1 MGRVR
6 QERKRFRDW
15 SLRPA
20 FWAYTLAAFGLATL
34 VCALCVTGLENL
46 RMHSYARDY
55 WDAYQEYEIPEDGSY
70 EMWADED
77 GVHYRILNA
86 EGVEVAL
93 AEGDGV
99 TARVT
104 LGYMG
109 ELAGD
114 EDGTEPNL
122 IAVVPLMDEQQRAM
136 SVVLTVLSIL
146 CFPLCYGGGAALC
159 AALFYRRKLKGP
171 IALLDMASRKIA
183 EKDLDFA
190 IHWDRRD
197 EMGALCASFE
207 EMRRAL
213 WENNRVMWRQMEERK
228 RLNAAFAHDLRTP
241 LTVLRGYAGMLLHDL
256 SEGADPAEM
265 AQEVGVMDAQ
275 VRRLEDY
282 AQAMSSLQRLED
294 QPVRR
299 AWVRF
304 NDLRAQMESEMTVL
318 LKDRQA
324 VLDAPRE
331 GGAELDAERV
341 MQVFDNL
348 LSNAARFAQSRVEAS
363 LAWNGSTLVLSV
375 RDDGPGFTPEGLRRG
390 AEPFYRG
397 DGPDNQGHLG
407 LGLNICRV
415 LCEACGGGLEIAN
428 ARGGGARVRAWFGG

>member
-6 QERKRFRDW
+6 QGRKKFRDW

-20 FWAYTLAAFGLATL
+20 FWAYTLVAFGLATL
-34 VCALCVTGLENL
+34 VCALCITGLENL
-46 RMHSYARDY
+46 RMHSYAGEY
-55 WDAYQEYEIPEDGSY
+55 WEGYQEYEIPAGGSY

-77 GVHYRILNA
+77 GMHYRIFNA
-86 EGVEVAL
+86 EGAEVAL

-109 ELAGD
+109 EVDGD

-122 IAVVPLMDEQQRAM
+122 IAVVPLMDERQRTM
-136 SVVLTVLSIL
+136 SVLLTVASIL
-146 CFPLCYGGGAALC
+146 CFPICYGGGAALC

-241 LTVLRGYAGMLLHDL
+241 LTVLSGYTGMLRRDL
-256 SEGADPAEM
+256 AEGTAPADM
-265 AQEVGVMDAQ
+265 AQEVDVMEAQ

-282 AQAMSSLQRLED
+282 VQAMSSLQRLED

-304 NDLRAQMESEMTVL
+304 SDLRAQMESEMDIL
-318 LKDRQA
+318 LAGRQT
-324 VLDAPRE
+324 VLDAPGE
-331 GGAELDAERV
+331 GGAALDAERV
-341 MQVFDNL
+341 MQVFENL
-348 LSNAARFAQSRVEAS
+348 VSNAARFAAARVEATVE
-363 LAWNGSTLVLSV
+363 WDGNRLVLTV
-375 RDDGPGFTPEGLRRG
+375 RDDGPGFTPEGLRRA

-397 DGPDNQGHLG
+397 DGSDAQGHLG

-428 ARGGGARVRAWFGG
+428 GRESGARVRAWFGA

>member
-20 FWAYTLAAFGLATL
+20 FWAYTLVAFGLATL

-109 ELAGD
+109 EAAGD
-114 EDGTEPNL
+114 EEEEPNL
-122 IAVVPLMDEQQRAM
+122 IAVVPLMDEQQRTV
-136 SVVLTVLSIL
+136 SVLLTVASIL
-146 CFPLCYGGGAALC
+146 CFPICYGGGAALC

-241 LTVLRGYAGMLLHDL
+241 LTVLSGYAGMLRRDL
-256 SEGADPAEM
+256 AEGTDPADM
-265 AQEVGVMDAQ
+265 AQEVSVMEAQ

-282 AQAMSSLQRLED
+282 VQAMSSLQRLED

-304 NDLRAQMESEMTVL
+304 SDLRAQMESEMDIL
-318 LKDRQA
+318 LTDRQA
-324 VLDAPRE
+324 VLDAPLE
-331 GGAELDAERV
+331 GGAALDVERV
-341 MQVFDNL
+341 MQVFENL
-348 LSNAARFAQSRVEAS
+348 VANAARFAAARVEAKVEWDGNR
-363 LAWNGSTLVLSV
+363 LALSV
-375 RDDGPGFTPEGLRRG
+375 ADDGPGFTPEGLRRG

-397 DGPDNQGHLG
+397 DGPDAQGHLG

-428 ARGGGARVRAWFGG
+428 GHEGGARVRAWFGA

>member
-20 FWAYTLAAFGLATL
+20 FWAYTLVAFGLATL

-46 RMHSYARDY
+46 RMHSYAGDY
-55 WDAYQEYEIPEDGSY
+55 WEEYQEYEIPAGGSY

-77 GVHYRILNA
+77 GMHYRIFNA
-86 EGVEVAL
+86 EGAEVAL

-109 ELAGD
+109 EVDGD

-122 IAVVPLMDEQQRAM
+122 IAVVPLMDERQRTM
-136 SVVLTVLSIL
+136 SVLLTAASIL

-159 AALFYRRKLKGP
+159 AALFYRKKLKGP

-241 LTVLRGYAGMLLHDL
+241 LTVLRGYAGMLRRDL
-256 SEGADPAEM
+256 AEGADPADM
-265 AQEVGVMDAQ
+265 AQEVRVMEAQ

-282 AQAMSSLQRLED
+282 VQAMSSLRRLED

-299 AWVRF
+299 VRVRF
-304 NDLRAQMESEMTVL
+304 SDLRAQMESEMGIL
-318 LKDRQA
+318 LEGRQA
-324 VLDAPRE
+324 VLDAPAE
-331 GGAELDAERV
+331 GEAMLDVERV
-341 MQVFDNL
+341 MQVFENL
-348 LSNAARFAQSRVEAS
+348 VSNAARFAAARVEAS
-363 LAWNGSTLVLSV
+363 VEWDGSRLVLTV
-375 RDDGPGFTPEGLRRG
+375 RDDGPGFTPEGLRRA

-397 DGPDNQGHLG
+397 DGSDAQGHLG

-428 ARGGGARVRAWFGG
+428 GRESGARVRAWFGA

>member
-6 QERKRFRDW
+6 QGRKKFRDW

-20 FWAYTLAAFGLATL
+20 FWAYTLVAFGLATL
-34 VCALCVTGLENL
+34 VCALCITGLENL
-46 RMHSYARDY
+46 RMHSYAGEY
-55 WDAYQEYEIPEDGSY
+55 WEGYQEYEIPAGGSY

-77 GVHYRILNA
+77 GMHYRIFNA
-86 EGVEVAL
+86 EGAEVAL

-109 ELAGD
+109 EVDGD

-122 IAVVPLMDEQQRAM
+122 IAVVPLMDERQRTM
-136 SVVLTVLSIL
+136 SVLLTVASIL
-146 CFPLCYGGGAALC
+146 CFPICYGGGAALC

-241 LTVLRGYAGMLLHDL
+241 LTVLRGYAGMLGRDL
-256 SEGADPAEM
+256 AEGADPADM
-265 AQEVGVMDAQ
+265 VQEVRVMEAQ

-282 AQAMSSLQRLED
+282 VQAMSSLQRLED

-304 NDLRAQMESEMTVL
+304 SDLRAQMESEMDIL
-318 LKDRQA
+318 LAGRQT
-324 VLDAPRE
+324 VLDAPGE
-331 GGAELDAERV
+331 GGAALDAERV
-341 MQVFDNL
+341 MQVFENL
-348 LSNAARFAQSRVEAS
+348 VSNAARFAAARVEATVE
-363 LAWNGSTLVLSV
+363 WDGNRLVLTV
-375 RDDGPGFTPEGLRRG
+375 RDDGPGFTPEGLRRA

-397 DGPDNQGHLG
+397 DGPDAQGHLG

-428 ARGGGARVRAWFGG
+428 GRESGARVRAWFGA

>member
-20 FWAYTLAAFGLATL
+20 FWAYTLVAFGLATL

-109 ELAGD
+109 EPAGD

-122 IAVVPLMDEQQRAM
+122 IAVVPLMDEQQRCHERGAYGA
-136 SVVLTVLSIL
+136 VHP
-146 CFPLCYGGGAALC
+146 CAFPSATAAEAALC

-282 AQAMSSLQRLED
+282 AQGHEQPAAAGRS
-294 QPVRR
+294 QPVRAR
-299 AWVRF
+299 
-304 NDLRAQMESEMTVL
+304 L
-318 LKDRQA
+318 
-324 VLDAPRE
+324 
-331 GGAELDAERV
+331 GA
-341 MQVFDNL
+341 F
-348 LSNAARFAQSRVEAS
+348 
-363 LAWNGSTLVLSV
+363 
-375 RDDGPGFTPEGLRRG
+375 
-390 AEPFYRG
+390 
-397 DGPDNQGHLG
+397 
-407 LGLNICRV
+407 
-415 LCEACGGGLEIAN
+415 
-428 ARGGGARVRAWFGG
+428 

>member
-1 MGRVR
+1 MR
-6 QERKRFRDW
+6 QKRKRFRDW

-34 VCALCVTGLENL
+34 VCALCITGLENL
-46 RMHSYARDY
+46 RMHSYAGDY
-55 WDAYQEYEIPEDGSY
+55 WEEYQEYEIPVGGSY
-70 EMWADED
+70 EMWADEE
-77 GVHYRILNA
+77 GMHYRIFNA
-86 EGVEVAL
+86 EGAEVAL

-114 EDGTEPNL
+114 EEGTEPNL
-122 IAVVPLMDEQQRAM
+122 IAVVPLMDEQQRTM
-136 SVVLTVLSIL
+136 SMLLTAAAIL

-190 IHWDRRD
+190 IHWDRQD

-241 LTVLRGYAGMLLHDL
+241 LTVLRGYAGMLGRDL
-256 SEGADPAEM
+256 AEGADPADM
-265 AQEVGVMDAQ
+265 AQEVRVMEAQ

-282 AQAMSSLQRLED
+282 VQAMSSLRRLED

-299 AWVRF
+299 VRVRF
-304 NDLRAQMESEMTVL
+304 SDLRVQMESEMGIL
-318 LKDRQA
+318 LEGRQA
-324 VLDAPRE
+324 VLDAPAE
-331 GGAELDAERV
+331 GEAMLDVERV
-341 MQVFDNL
+341 MQVFENL
-348 LSNAARFAQSRVEAS
+348 VSNAARFAAARVEAS
-363 LAWNGSTLVLSV
+363 VEWDGSRLVLTV

-397 DGPDNQGHLG
+397 DGSDAQGHLG

-428 ARGGGARVRAWFGG
+428 GRESGARVRAWFGA

>member
-1 MGRVR
+1 
-6 QERKRFRDW
+6 
-15 SLRPA
+15 
-20 FWAYTLAAFGLATL
+20 
-34 VCALCVTGLENL
+34 
-46 RMHSYARDY
+46 
-55 WDAYQEYEIPEDGSY
+55 
-70 EMWADED
+70 
-77 GVHYRILNA
+77 
-86 EGVEVAL
+86 
-93 AEGDGV
+93 
-99 TARVT
+99 
-104 LGYMG
+104 
-109 ELAGD
+109 
-114 EDGTEPNL
+114 
-122 IAVVPLMDEQQRAM
+122 
-136 SVVLTVLSIL
+136 
-146 CFPLCYGGGAALC
+146 
-159 AALFYRRKLKGP
+159 
-171 IALLDMASRKIA
+171 
-183 EKDLDFA
+183 
-190 IHWDRRD
+190 
-197 EMGALCASFE
+197 
-207 EMRRAL
+207 
-213 WENNRVMWRQMEERK
+213 
-228 RLNAAFAHDLRTP
+228 
-241 LTVLRGYAGMLLHDL
+241 
-256 SEGADPAEM
+256 
-265 AQEVGVMDAQ
+265 MDAQ

-304 NDLRAQMESEMTVL
+304 DDLRAQMESEMTVL

-397 DGPDNQGHLG
+397 DGPDKQGHLG

-428 ARGGGARVRAWFGG
+428 AREGGARVRAWFGA

>member
-6 QERKRFRDW
+6 QGRKKFRDW

-20 FWAYTLAAFGLATL
+20 FWAYTLVAFGLATL
-34 VCALCVTGLENL
+34 VCALCITGLENL
-46 RMHSYARDY
+46 RMHSYAGEY
-55 WDAYQEYEIPEDGSY
+55 WEGYQEYEIPAGGSY
-70 EMWADED
+70 EMWSDED
-77 GVHYRILNA
+77 GVHYRIFNA
-86 EGVEVAL
+86 GGAEVAL

-109 ELAGD
+109 EVAGD
-114 EDGTEPNL
+114 EEEPNL
-122 IAVVPLMDEQQRAM
+122 IAVVPLMDEQQRTV
-136 SVVLTVLSIL
+136 SVLLTAASIL
-146 CFPLCYGGGAALC
+146 CFPICYGGGAALC

-190 IHWDRRD
+190 IHWDRQD

-241 LTVLRGYAGMLLHDL
+241 LTVLRGYAGMLGRDL
-256 SEGADPAEM
+256 AEGADPADM
-265 AQEVGVMDAQ
+265 AQEVRVMEAQ

-282 AQAMSSLQRLED
+282 VQAMSSLQRLED

-304 NDLRAQMESEMTVL
+304 SDLRAQMESEMDIL
-318 LKDRQA
+318 LAGRQT
-324 VLDAPRE
+324 VLDAPGE
-331 GGAELDAERV
+331 GGAALDAERV
-341 MQVFDNL
+341 MQVFENL
-348 LSNAARFAQSRVEAS
+348 VSNAARFAAARVEAS
-363 LAWNGSTLVLSV
+363 VEWDGSRLVLTV

-397 DGPDNQGHLG
+397 DGSDAQGHLG

-428 ARGGGARVRAWFGG
+428 GRESGARVRAWFGA

>member
-20 FWAYTLAAFGLATL
+20 FWAYTLVAFGLATL
-34 VCALCVTGLENL
+34 VCALCITSLENL
-46 RMHSYARDY
+46 RMHSYAGDY
-55 WDAYQEYEIPEDGSY
+55 WEEYQEYEIPAGGSY

-77 GVHYRILNA
+77 GMHYRIFNA
-86 EGVEVAL
+86 EGAEVAL

-109 ELAGD
+109 EVAGD
-114 EDGTEPNL
+114 EEEPNL
-122 IAVVPLMDEQQRAM
+122 IAVVPLMDERQRTM
-136 SVVLTVLSIL
+136 SVLLTAASIL

-159 AALFYRRKLKGP
+159 AALFYRKKLKGP

-190 IHWDRRD
+190 IHWVRQD

-241 LTVLRGYAGMLLHDL
+241 LTVLRGYAGMLGRDL
-256 SEGADPAEM
+256 AEGADPADM
-265 AQEVGVMDAQ
+265 AQEVRVMEAQ

-282 AQAMSSLQRLED
+282 VQAMSSLQRLED

-304 NDLRAQMESEMTVL
+304 SDLRAQMESEMDIL
-318 LKDRQA
+318 LAGRQT
-324 VLDAPRE
+324 VLDAPGD
-331 GGAELDAERV
+331 GGAALDAERV
-341 MQVFDNL
+341 MQVFENL
-348 LSNAARFAQSRVEAS
+348 VSNAARFAAARVEATVE
-363 LAWNGSTLVLSV
+363 WDGSRLVLTV
-375 RDDGPGFTPEGLRRG
+375 RDDGPGFTPEGLRRA

-397 DGPDNQGHLG
+397 DGPDAQGHLG

-428 ARGGGARVRAWFGG
+428 GRESGARVRAWFGA

>member
-6 QERKRFRDW
+6 QGRKKFRDW

-20 FWAYTLAAFGLATL
+20 FWAYTLVAFGLATL
-34 VCALCVTGLENL
+34 VCALCITGLENL
-46 RMHSYARDY
+46 RMHSYAREY
-55 WDAYQEYEIPEDGSY
+55 WEGYQEYEIPAGGSY
-70 EMWADED
+70 EMWSDED
-77 GVHYRILNA
+77 GVHYRIFNA
-86 EGVEVAL
+86 GGAEVAL

-109 ELAGD
+109 EVAGD
-114 EDGTEPNL
+114 VEEPNL
-122 IAVVPLMDEQQRAM
+122 IAVVPLMDEQQRTV
-136 SVVLTVLSIL
+136 SVLLTVASIL
-146 CFPLCYGGGAALC
+146 CFPICYGGGAALC

-190 IHWDRRD
+190 IHWDRQD

-241 LTVLRGYAGMLLHDL
+241 LTVLSGYTGMLRRDL
-256 SEGADPAEM
+256 AEGTTPADM
-265 AQEVGVMDAQ
+265 AQEVDVMEAQ

-282 AQAMSSLQRLED
+282 VQAMSSLQRLED

-304 NDLRAQMESEMTVL
+304 SDLRAQMESEMDIL
-318 LKDRQA
+318 LAGRQT
-324 VLDAPRE
+324 VLDAPGE
-331 GGAELDAERV
+331 GGAALDAERV
-341 MQVFDNL
+341 MQVFENL
-348 LSNAARFAQSRVEAS
+348 VSNAARFAAARVEATVE
-363 LAWNGSTLVLSV
+363 WDGNRLVLSV
-375 RDDGPGFTPEGLRRG
+375 KDDGPGFTPEGLRRA

-397 DGPDNQGHLG
+397 DGPDAQGHLG

-428 ARGGGARVRAWFGG
+428 GHEGGARVRAWFGA

>member
-6 QERKRFRDW
+6 QGRKKFRDW

-20 FWAYTLAAFGLATL
+20 FWAYTLVAFGLATL
-34 VCALCVTGLENL
+34 VCALCITGLENL
-46 RMHSYARDY
+46 RMHSYAREY
-55 WDAYQEYEIPEDGSY
+55 WEGYQEYEIPAGGSY
-70 EMWADED
+70 EMWSDED
-77 GVHYRILNA
+77 GVHYRIFNA
-86 EGVEVAL
+86 GGAEVAL

-109 ELAGD
+109 EVAGD
-114 EDGTEPNL
+114 EEEPNL
-122 IAVVPLMDEQQRAM
+122 IAVVPLMDEQQRTV
-136 SVVLTVLSIL
+136 SVLLTVASIL
-146 CFPLCYGGGAALC
+146 CFPICYGGGAALC

-241 LTVLRGYAGMLLHDL
+241 LTVLSGYTGMLRRDL
-256 SEGADPAEM
+256 AEGTTPADM
-265 AQEVGVMDAQ
+265 AQEVDVMEAQ

-282 AQAMSSLQRLED
+282 VQAMSSLQRLED

-304 NDLRAQMESEMTVL
+304 SDLRAQMESEMDIL
-318 LKDRQA
+318 LAGRQT
-324 VLDAPRE
+324 VLDAPGE
-331 GGAELDAERV
+331 GGAALDAERV
-341 MQVFDNL
+341 MQVFENL
-348 LSNAARFAQSRVEAS
+348 VSNAARFAAARVEATVE
-363 LAWNGSTLVLSV
+363 WDGNRLVLSV
-375 RDDGPGFTPEGLRRG
+375 KDDGPGFTPEGLRRA

-397 DGPDNQGHLG
+397 DGPDAQGHLG

-428 ARGGGARVRAWFGG
+428 GHEGGARVRAWFGA

>member
-6 QERKRFRDW
+6 QGRKKFRDW

-20 FWAYTLAAFGLATL
+20 FWAYTLVAFGLATL
-34 VCALCVTGLENL
+34 VCALCITGLENL
-46 RMHSYARDY
+46 RMHSYAREY
-55 WDAYQEYEIPEDGSY
+55 WEGYQEYEIPAGGSY
-70 EMWADED
+70 EMWSDED
-77 GVHYRILNA
+77 GVHYRIFNA
-86 EGVEVAL
+86 GGAEVAL

-109 ELAGD
+109 EVAGD
-114 EDGTEPNL
+114 EEEPNL
-122 IAVVPLMDEQQRAM
+122 IAVVPLMDEQQRTV
-136 SVVLTVLSIL
+136 SVLLTVASIL
-146 CFPLCYGGGAALC
+146 CFPICYGGGAALC

-241 LTVLRGYAGMLLHDL
+241 LTVLSGYTGMLRRDL
-256 SEGADPAEM
+256 AEGTTPADM
-265 AQEVGVMDAQ
+265 AQEVDVMEAQ

-282 AQAMSSLQRLED
+282 VQAMSSLHRLED

-304 NDLRAQMESEMTVL
+304 SDLRAQMESEMDIL
-318 LKDRQA
+318 LAGRQT
-324 VLDAPRE
+324 VLDAPGE
-331 GGAELDAERV
+331 GGAALDAERV
-341 MQVFDNL
+341 MQVFENL
-348 LSNAARFAQSRVEAS
+348 VSNAARFAAARVEATVE
-363 LAWNGSTLVLSV
+363 WDGNRLVLSV
-375 RDDGPGFTPEGLRRG
+375 KDDGPGFTPEGLRRA

-397 DGPDNQGHLG
+397 DGPDAQGHLG

-428 ARGGGARVRAWFGG
+428 GHEGGARVRAWFGA

>member
-6 QERKRFRDW
+6 QGRKKFRDW

-20 FWAYTLAAFGLATL
+20 FWAYTLVAFGLATL
-34 VCALCVTGLENL
+34 VCALCITGLENL
-46 RMHSYARDY
+46 RMHSYAREY
-55 WDAYQEYEIPEDGSY
+55 WEGYQEYEIPAGGSY
-70 EMWADED
+70 EMWSDED
-77 GVHYRILNA
+77 GVHYRIFNA
-86 EGVEVAL
+86 GGAEVAL

-109 ELAGD
+109 EVAGD
-114 EDGTEPNL
+114 EEEPNL
-122 IAVVPLMDEQQRAM
+122 IAVVPLMDEQQRTV
-136 SVVLTVLSIL
+136 SVLLTVASIL
-146 CFPLCYGGGAALC
+146 CFPICYGGGAALC

-241 LTVLRGYAGMLLHDL
+241 LTVLSGYTGMLRRDL
-256 SEGADPAEM
+256 AEGTAPADM
-265 AQEVGVMDAQ
+265 AQEVDVMEAQ

-282 AQAMSSLQRLED
+282 VQAMSSLQRLED

-304 NDLRAQMESEMTVL
+304 SDLRAQMESEMDIL
-318 LKDRQA
+318 LAGRQT
-324 VLDAPRE
+324 VLDAPGE
-331 GGAELDAERV
+331 GGAALDAERV
-341 MQVFDNL
+341 MQVFENL
-348 LSNAARFAQSRVEAS
+348 VSNAARFAAARVEATVE
-363 LAWNGSTLVLSV
+363 WDGNRLVLSV
-375 RDDGPGFTPEGLRRG
+375 KDDGPGFTPEGLRRA

-397 DGPDNQGHLG
+397 DGPDAQGHLG

-428 ARGGGARVRAWFGG
+428 GHEGGARVRAWFGA

>member
-6 QERKRFRDW
+6 QGRKKFRDW

-20 FWAYTLAAFGLATL
+20 FWAYTLVAFGLATL
-34 VCALCVTGLENL
+34 VCALCITGLENL
-46 RMHSYARDY
+46 RMHSYAREY
-55 WDAYQEYEIPEDGSY
+55 WEGYQEYEIPAGGSY
-70 EMWADED
+70 EMWSDED
-77 GVHYRILNA
+77 GVHYRIFNA
-86 EGVEVAL
+86 GGAEVAL

-109 ELAGD
+109 EVAGD
-114 EDGTEPNL
+114 EEEPNL
-122 IAVVPLMDEQQRAM
+122 IAVVPLMDEQQRTV
-136 SVVLTVLSIL
+136 SVLLTVASIL
-146 CFPLCYGGGAALC
+146 CFPICYGGGAALC

-190 IHWDRRD
+190 IHWDRQD

-241 LTVLRGYAGMLLHDL
+241 LTVLSGYTGMLRRDL
-256 SEGADPAEM
+256 AEGTTPADM
-265 AQEVGVMDAQ
+265 AQEVDVMEAQ

-282 AQAMSSLQRLED
+282 VQAMSSLQRLED

-304 NDLRAQMESEMTVL
+304 SDLRAQMESEMDIL
-318 LKDRQA
+318 LAGRQT
-324 VLDAPRE
+324 VLDAPGE
-331 GGAELDAERV
+331 GGAALDAERV
-341 MQVFDNL
+341 MQVFENL
-348 LSNAARFAQSRVEAS
+348 VSNAARFAAARVEATVE
-363 LAWNGSTLVLSV
+363 WDGNRLVLSV
-375 RDDGPGFTPEGLRRG
+375 KDDGPGFTPEGLRRA

-397 DGPDNQGHLG
+397 DGPDAQGHLG

-428 ARGGGARVRAWFGG
+428 GHEGGARVRAWFGA

>member
-6 QERKRFRDW
+6 QGRKKFRDW

-20 FWAYTLAAFGLATL
+20 FWAYTLVAFGLATL

-46 RMHSYARDY
+46 RMHSYAGDY
-55 WDAYQEYEIPEDGSY
+55 WDAYQEYEIPAGGSY

-77 GVHYRILNA
+77 GMHYRIFNA
-86 EGVEVAL
+86 EGAEVAL

-109 ELAGD
+109 EVAGD
-114 EDGTEPNL
+114 EEEPNL
-122 IAVVPLMDEQQRAM
+122 IAVVPLMDERQRTV
-136 SVVLTVLSIL
+136 SVLLTVASIL
-146 CFPLCYGGGAALC
+146 CFPICYGGGAALC

-190 IHWDRRD
+190 IHWDRQD

-213 WENNRVMWRQMEERK
+213 WENNRVMWRQMGERK

-241 LTVLRGYAGMLLHDL
+241 LTVLRGYAGMLGRDL
-256 SEGADPAEM
+256 AEGADPADM
-265 AQEVGVMDAQ
+265 AQEVRVMEAQ

-282 AQAMSSLQRLED
+282 VQAMSSLQRLED

-304 NDLRAQMESEMTVL
+304 SDLRAQMESGMDIL
-318 LKDRQA
+318 LAGRQT
-324 VLDAPRE
+324 VLDAPGE
-331 GGAELDAERV
+331 GGAALDAERV
-341 MQVFDNL
+341 MQVFENL
-348 LSNAARFAQSRVEAS
+348 VSNAARFAAARVEATVE
-363 LAWNGSTLVLSV
+363 WDGNRLVLTV
-375 RDDGPGFTPEGLRRG
+375 RDDGPGFTPEGLRRA

-397 DGPDNQGHLG
+397 DGSDAQGHLG

-428 ARGGGARVRAWFGG
+428 GRESGARVRAWFGA

>member
-1 MGRVR
+1 M
-6 QERKRFRDW
+6 
-15 SLRPA
+15 
-20 FWAYTLAAFGLATL
+20 AFGLATL

-109 ELAGD
+109 EAAGD
-114 EDGTEPNL
+114 EEEEPNL
-122 IAVVPLMDEQQRAM
+122 IAVVPLMDEQQRTV
-136 SVVLTVLSIL
+136 SVLLTVASIL
-146 CFPLCYGGGAALC
+146 CFPICYGGGAALC

-241 LTVLRGYAGMLLHDL
+241 LTVLSGYAGMLRRDL
-256 SEGADPAEM
+256 AEGTDPADM
-265 AQEVGVMDAQ
+265 AQEVSVMEAQ

-282 AQAMSSLQRLED
+282 VQAMSSLQAAGGSAGPARLGAFF
-294 QPVRR
+294 P
-299 AWVRF
+299 
-304 NDLRAQMESEMTVL
+304 TC
-318 LKDRQA
+318 
-324 VLDAPRE
+324 APRWRARWTFCSRTGRPCWTRPLE
-331 GGAELDAERV
+331 GGAALDVERV
-341 MQVFDNL
+341 MQVFENL
-348 LSNAARFAQSRVEAS
+348 VANAARFAAARVEAKVEWDGNR
-363 LAWNGSTLVLSV
+363 LALSV
-375 RDDGPGFTPEGLRRG
+375 ADDGPGFTPEGSGAAPNPFTGATAQMRRATWG
-390 AEPFYRG
+390 WG
-397 DGPDNQGHLG
+397 
-407 LGLNICRV
+407 
-415 LCEACGGGLEIAN
+415 
-428 ARGGGARVRAWFGG
+428 

>member
-1 MGRVR
+1 
-6 QERKRFRDW
+6 
-15 SLRPA
+15 
-20 FWAYTLAAFGLATL
+20 
-34 VCALCVTGLENL
+34 
-46 RMHSYARDY
+46 
-55 WDAYQEYEIPEDGSY
+55 
-70 EMWADED
+70 
-77 GVHYRILNA
+77 
-86 EGVEVAL
+86 
-93 AEGDGV
+93 
-99 TARVT
+99 
-104 LGYMG
+104 
-109 ELAGD
+109 
-114 EDGTEPNL
+114 
-122 IAVVPLMDEQQRAM
+122 
-136 SVVLTVLSIL
+136 
-146 CFPLCYGGGAALC
+146 
-159 AALFYRRKLKGP
+159 
-171 IALLDMASRKIA
+171 
-183 EKDLDFA
+183 
-190 IHWDRRD
+190 
-197 EMGALCASFE
+197 MGALCASFE

-304 NDLRAQMESEMTVL
+304 DDLRAQMESEMTVL

-397 DGPDNQGHLG
+397 DSPDKQGHLG

-428 ARGGGARVRAWFGG
+428 ARGGGARVRAWFGA

>member
-20 FWAYTLAAFGLATL
+20 FWAYTLVAFGLATL
-34 VCALCVTGLENL
+34 VCALCITGLENL
-46 RMHSYARDY
+46 RMHSYAGEY
-55 WDAYQEYEIPEDGSY
+55 WEGYQEYEIPAGGSY

-77 GVHYRILNA
+77 GMHYRIFNA
-86 EGVEVAL
+86 EGAEVAL

-109 ELAGD
+109 EVAGD
-114 EDGTEPNL
+114 EEEPNL
-122 IAVVPLMDEQQRAM
+122 IAVVPLMDERQRAV

-190 IHWDRRD
+190 IHWDRQD

-241 LTVLRGYAGMLLHDL
+241 LTVLRGYAGMLGRDL
-256 SEGADPAEM
+256 AEGADPADM
-265 AQEVGVMDAQ
+265 VQEVRVMEAQ

-282 AQAMSSLQRLED
+282 VQAMSSLQRLED

-304 NDLRAQMESEMTVL
+304 SDLRAQMESEMDIL
-318 LKDRQA
+318 LAGRQT
-324 VLDAPRE
+324 VLDAPGE
-331 GGAELDAERV
+331 GGAALDAERV
-341 MQVFDNL
+341 MQVFENL
-348 LSNAARFAQSRVEAS
+348 VSNAARFAAARVEAS
-363 LAWNGSTLVLSV
+363 VEWDGSRLVLTV

-397 DGPDNQGHLG
+397 DGSDAQGHLG

-428 ARGGGARVRAWFGG
+428 GRESGARVRAWFGA

>member
-6 QERKRFRDW
+6 QGRKKFRDW

-20 FWAYTLAAFGLATL
+20 FWAYTLVAFGLATL
-34 VCALCVTGLENL
+34 VCALCITGLENL
-46 RMHSYARDY
+46 RMHSYAREY
-55 WDAYQEYEIPEDGSY
+55 WEGYQEYEIPAGGSY
-70 EMWADED
+70 EMWSDED
-77 GVHYRILNA
+77 GVHYRIFNA
-86 EGVEVAL
+86 GGAEVAL

-109 ELAGD
+109 EVAGD
-114 EDGTEPNL
+114 EEEPNL
-122 IAVVPLMDEQQRAM
+122 IAVVPLMDEQQRTV
-136 SVVLTVLSIL
+136 SVLLTVASIL
-146 CFPLCYGGGAALC
+146 CFPICYGGGAALC

-241 LTVLRGYAGMLLHDL
+241 LTVLSGYTGMLRCDL
-256 SEGADPAEM
+256 AEGTAPADM
-265 AQEVGVMDAQ
+265 AQEVDVMEAQ

-282 AQAMSSLQRLED
+282 VQAMSSLQRLED

-304 NDLRAQMESEMTVL
+304 SDLRAQMESEMDIL
-318 LKDRQA
+318 LAGRQT
-324 VLDAPRE
+324 VLDAPGE
-331 GGAELDAERV
+331 GGAALDAERV
-341 MQVFDNL
+341 MQVFENL
-348 LSNAARFAQSRVEAS
+348 VSNAARFAAARVEATVE
-363 LAWNGSTLVLSV
+363 WDGNRLVLSV
-375 RDDGPGFTPEGLRRG
+375 KDDGPGFTPEGLRRA

-397 DGPDNQGHLG
+397 DGPDAQGHLG

-428 ARGGGARVRAWFGG
+428 GHEGGARVRAWFGA